1 MRAIPEPDSDVGP
14 SSADTSLGIRVV
26 LEDVGY
32 IYLWGL
38 SERLHD
44 LD

>member
-1 MRAIPEPDSDVGP
+1 MRAIPEPGSDVGP
-14 SSADTSLGIRVV
+14 SSADTLLGTRVV